1 MGYCL
6 HWRGGRDRKGTER
19 KRQEW
24 PEEGGEVVRK
34 VVERGRE
41 GRIRRRERNA
51 QGGAESKQEVRPDPE
66 CLELK
71 W

>member
-1 MGYCL
+1 M
-6 HWRGGRDRKGTER
+6 
-19 KRQEW
+19 
-24 PEEGGEVVRK
+24 VRK

-41 GRIRRRERNA
+41 GRITRRERNA